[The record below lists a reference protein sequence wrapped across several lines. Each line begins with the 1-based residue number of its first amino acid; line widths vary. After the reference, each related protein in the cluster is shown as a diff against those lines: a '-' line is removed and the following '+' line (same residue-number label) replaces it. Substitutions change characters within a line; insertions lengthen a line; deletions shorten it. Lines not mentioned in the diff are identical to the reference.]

1 MSFLTKSFITATD
14 VEGNMSQIAADT
26 ITHIHG
32 ICTQDQYDTTQMNRV
47 KIFMNKEWWW
57 TGRETPEH
65 VIELIQ
71 NAQINALKDLYKT
84 RLPIQP
90 TAYLLNAYAEYKTS
104 DNYSAYISLDY
115 IKQLHNETKNYKSVI
130 KTLDDERIDSN
141 TPMEEIMK
149 SITAAQKR
157 RLDTIR
163 QCCLGVA

>member
-14 VEGNMSQIAADT
+14 VEGYETHIATDT
-26 ITHIHG
+26 IAHIHG
-32 ICTQDQYDTTQMNRV
+32 ICTEDQYDTTPLNRV

-57 TGRETPEH
+57 TGRETPEQ

-90 TAYLLNAYAEYKTS
+90 TADLLNAYAKYKTTE
-104 DNYSAYISLDY
+104 NHCAYISIDY
-115 IKQLHNETKNYKSVI
+115 IEQLYNQTKNYKSVI
-130 KTLDDERIDSN
+130 KTMDGDKIHSI

-149 SITAAQKR
+149 SITIAQKQ